1 MRPFFALLA
10 LAGLTACGETQAQ
23 PEPTVV
29 VRLNDELRQQQV
41 ALDVI
46 VMLKG
51 MQQAL
56 DRRLAL
62 ARHQP
67 HASGYFSCSTHALN
81 ADRCAAMNSRV
92 A

>member
-1 MRPFFALLA
+1 MILARVATAACSRELIGRTMRPTNWGGGCLGVVFC
-10 LAGLTACGETQAQ
+10 TPRPRRPDCN
-23 PEPTVV
+23 PTVV

-62 ARHQP
+62 ARAGEVRH
-67 HASGYFSCSTHALN
+67 
-81 ADRCAAMNSRV
+81 
-92 A
+92 

>member
-10 LAGLTACGETQAQ
+10 LACLTACGETRAQ
-23 PEPTVV
+23 PEPTV

-51 MQQAL
+51 MQQAVE
-56 DRRLAL
+56 RRLAL
-62 ARHQP
+62 AR
-67 HASGYFSCSTHALN
+67 AGRLVS
-81 ADRCAAMNSRV
+81 D
-92 A
+92 

>member
-10 LAGLTACGETQAQ
+10 LACLTACAETQAR
-23 PEPTVV
+23 PEPTV

-51 MQQAL
+51 MQQARE
-56 DRRLAL
+56 RRLAP
-62 ARHQP
+62 AR
-67 HASGYFSCSTHALN
+67 AG
-81 ADRCAAMNSRV
+81 R
-92 A
+92 

>member
-1 MRPFFALLA
+1 
-10 LAGLTACGETQAQ
+10 
-23 PEPTVV
+23 

-62 ARHQP
+62 ARAGEVRH
-67 HASGYFSCSTHALN
+67 
-81 ADRCAAMNSRV
+81 
-92 A
+92 

>member
-51 MQQAL
+51 MQQAV

-62 ARHQP
+62 ARAGEVRH
-67 HASGYFSCSTHALN
+67 
-81 ADRCAAMNSRV
+81 
-92 A
+92 